1 MELHV
6 QIQPEGD
13 TTPGEIAEIT
23 AKLRLY
29 FKGLPEV
36 DTVSPVR
43 VPAPE
48 GAKGWVDAVG
58 ALAIKLIPGGDIAKG
73 ALDVVKTYA
82 ARPGSPPF
90 SAKFTADG
98 GEFTFDPRTGSL
110 EQFAAFMAIVK
121 PQPKTA

>member
-1 MELHV
+1 MELHL

-13 TTPGEIAEIT
+13 TTPAEIATI
-23 AKLRLY
+23 AARLRPY
-29 FKGLPEV
+29 FEDLPEV
-36 DTVSPVR
+36 DSVSPVR

-48 GAKGWVDAVG
+48 GAKGWVEAAG
-58 ALAIKLIPGGDIAKG
+58 ALAIKLIPGSAIVTG

-121 PQPKTA
+121 PQPKPA